1 MRTATW
7 NRQTGFTLLEGMIS
21 IFLVAISGLGVAY
34 TLSVSMKSQVTDNV
48 QNLVLNELRG
58 ELASGGMQLSCSVAG
73 QDSNGEVMVLNHDL
87 QSTANASYSKHC
99 GYTKMEV
106 TIGGITQTVA
116 IPQFTITV
124 SDSRVGRYD
133 MVIQN

>member
-1 MRTATW
+1 M
-7 NRQTGFTLLEGMIS
+7 LEGVIS

-58 ELASGGMQLSCSVAG
+58 ELENAGIQANCSLAGTDSSG
-73 QDSNGEVMVLNHDL
+73 DIMVLNHDL
-87 QSTANASYSKHC
+87 QSTTNASYSKHC
-99 GYTKMEV
+99 GYANMDV
-106 TIGGITQTVA
+106 TIDTITQTVA
-116 IPQFTITV
+116 VPQFTITV
-124 SDSRVGRYD
+124 SDDRVGNYD